1 MNRIIVRGIPQ
12 LTHNISN
19 GSKVNIKRV
28 SDKTLLFNQEGTRVK
43 FNNA

>member
-12 LTHNISN
+12 LTHEISN
-19 GSKVNIKRV
+19 GSTVNIKRAPN
-28 SDKTLLFNQEGTRVK
+28 KALLFNQEGKRVQ